1 MDWIHDKL
9 YWTDSDL
16 HKIEEVDIIT
26 WERRIVVQ
34 LDDSSSPLGLAIYP
48 LQSDG

>member
-16 HKIEEVDIIT
+16 HKIEEVDILT
-26 WERRIVVQ
+26 GERRIVVEF
-34 LDDSSSPLGLAIYP
+34 DEHSSPVGLAIYP